1 MLPSG
6 NTKGS
11 HSIAS
16 THTPTGLAL
25 IGMIFGRHGGAGDRI
40 LRCQEAAL
48 MDTAAYA
55 INREQTP
62 GLRNSRKD
70 QQQTHRWRRRRTAAA
85 LATEERSSKAA
96 AAQQQPRKQSSSR
109 AAAAAQAKQQPR
121 SSSRAAA
128 ANAPSQQHLSNNGR
142 RGKAKQ
148 LQAQKDLAEHIFQ
161 GLARATFKTSQRSF
175 DGS

>member
-1 MLPSG
+1 MEILMPKDLDGIGAAAGWTGVAPSISCAPGRGSPRTGGGGPPHLGNCRMLPSG

-25 IGMIFGRHGGAGDRI
+25 VGVIFGRHGGAGDRI

-96 AAQQQPRKQSSSR
+96 AAQQQPRSSSQCAQP
-109 AAAAAQAKQQPR
+109 AAPQ
-121 SSSRAAA
+121 
-128 ANAPSQQHLSNNGR
+128 
-142 RGKAKQ
+142 
-148 LQAQKDLAEHIFQ
+148 
-161 GLARATFKTSQRSF
+161 
-175 DGS
+175 